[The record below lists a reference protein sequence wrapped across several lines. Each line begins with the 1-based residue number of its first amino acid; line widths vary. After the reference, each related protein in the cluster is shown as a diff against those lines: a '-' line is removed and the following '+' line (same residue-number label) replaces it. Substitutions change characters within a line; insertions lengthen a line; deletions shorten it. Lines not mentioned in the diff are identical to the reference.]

1 MIGIEKFYIGD
12 DESVSY
18 LYKDSFTMV
27 YAFVKTRFGCNFISF
42 VVKFTSDDMH
52 TSLKIR

>member
-12 DESVSY
+12 DESVLY